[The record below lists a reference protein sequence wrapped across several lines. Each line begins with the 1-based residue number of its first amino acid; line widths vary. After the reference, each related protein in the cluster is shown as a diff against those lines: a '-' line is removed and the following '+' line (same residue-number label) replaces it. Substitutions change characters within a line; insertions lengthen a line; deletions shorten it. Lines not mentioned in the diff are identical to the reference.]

1 MIQGLFVLLAFQL
14 IGESLAYGLGL
25 PAPGPVIGMA
35 LLACALAVWSRRRG
49 ASETGDVGRVATV
62 LLGALSL
69 LFVPAG
75 VGVVQYAGLLAD
87 NAVAVGVALAVSTLA
102 TLLVSVGAFLA
113 VKRWIGADAAPAP

>member
-1 MIQGLFVLLAFQL
+1 MIQGLFVLIAFQL
-14 IGESLAYGLGL
+14 IGEVLSRGLGL

-35 LLACALAVWSRRRG
+35 LLALVLALWSRRRG
-49 ASETGDVGRVATV
+49 ATDYGEVGRVAAV

-87 NAVAVGVALAVSTLA
+87 NALAIGVALAVSTLA

-113 VKRWIGADAAPAP
+113 VKRWIGADAAPSP